1 MLVGVGQVTVPVRQ
15 YCSKASRLQLSTART
30 ERGRIRSAKNM
41 RFAIISRCFLQIPRP
56 RLLTHSLTHSLPKN
70 TPHAESNHCSVQFSS
85 VQFTIIS
92 GKGDNTAVPPAHLV
106 HPTPLHSSPA
116 LIQTGSRESPH
127 LTTHLLREV
136 DLFRER
142 AELS

>member
-1 MLVGVGQVTVPVRQ
+1 MRADTQREEHAFGNNITMFF
-15 YCSKASRLQLSTART
+15 SAS
-30 ERGRIRSAKNM
+30 SAP
-41 RFAIISRCFLQIPRP
+41 F
-56 RLLTHSLTHSLPKN
+56 THSLTPKN

-106 HPTPLHSSPA
+106 HPTPAHSSPA